1 MVGRSCRDGAHSF
14 CSPADFSMQ
23 CPAQRCPSLVFV
35 ALTCNMVG
43 CVALG
48 RISQADSAIAFTD
61 PVPSA
66 AASPDERLPTAPTY
80 QPAGASTAKLLFLDP
95 YQPGKVPVVLIHG
108 LFSSPED
115 WADAIGHLR
124 AAPGFADR
132 FQIWAF
138 RYPTGQGFLQSA
150 AALRTQLR
158 AAIDALD
165 PLRTDPSLHHI
176 VLVGHSMGGLIAKLQ
191 VTYSDELVWSRL
203 ANRPL
208 EEIVTTDSTRA
219 FLAET
224 CYFDPSPDVARV
236 ILIASPHCGSLYSS
250 AIFGHCVSAFIQPTP
265 QQAEVHEQLIRDNPR
280 TFNPVVERRFPT
292 SIDMLVPSSP
302 LLDAM
307 REMRLRPEVAVNT
320 ILGVSHPLSL
330 DGPSDGVVSVQS
342 ASHPGCQSVLAV
354 NAHHARVHHRLETSL
369 EILRILNCNA
379 FMNNSPT
386 GMLPPDV
393 GIQLPSESGNIFATS
408 RYR

>member
-1 MVGRSCRDGAHSF
+1 
-14 CSPADFSMQ
+14 
-23 CPAQRCPSLVFV
+23 
-35 ALTCNMVG
+35 
-43 CVALG
+43 
-48 RISQADSAIAFTD
+48 
-61 PVPSA
+61 VP
-66 AASPDERLPTAPTY
+66 LPTATTF
-80 QPAGASTAKLLFLDP
+80 QPAGAATAQLLFLDP

-115 WADAIGHLR
+115 WADAIGHLH

-158 AAIDALD
+158 DVVDTLD
-165 PLRTDPSLHHI
+165 PQRIEQSLHRM

-203 ANRPL
+203 ADRPL
-208 EEIVTTDSTRA
+208 EEIVTSESTRA

-250 AIFGHCVSAFIQPTP
+250 AIVGHCVSTFIQPTP
-265 QQAEVHEQLIRDNPR
+265 QQAEVHEQLMRDNPR

-307 REMRLRPEVAVNT
+307 REMRLRPDVALHT

-330 DGPSDGVVSVQS
+330 DGPSDGVVSVHS
-342 ASHPGCQSVLAV
+342 ASHPGCQSSLAV
-354 NAHHARVHHRLETSL
+354 NAHHPRVHHKLETSL
-369 EILRILNCNA
+369 EILRILSCDA
-379 FMNNSPT
+379 SMNSAPAQL
-386 GMLPPDV
+386 LPPGV
-393 GIQLPSESGNIFATS
+393 GIQLPSESGNKSALS
-408 RYR
+408 NYR

>member
-1 MVGRSCRDGAHSF
+1 
-14 CSPADFSMQ
+14 MQ
-23 CPAQRCPSLVFV
+23 CPAQRSLPWIFAVL
-35 ALTCNMVG
+35 ACNVVG
-43 CVALG
+43 CAVL
-48 RISQADSAIAFTD
+48 RRTCPDDFAIAFND
-61 PVPSA
+61 AVPSVV
-66 AASPDERLPTAPTY
+66 ASPDEALATAPIR
-80 QPAGASTAKLLFLDP
+80 QPAGAASAKLLFLDP
-95 YQPGKVPVVLIHG
+95 YQPGKVPVVFIHG

-150 AALRTQLR
+150 AALRLQLR
-158 AAIDALD
+158 AAVNTLD
-165 PLRTDPSLHHI
+165 PQRTEPSLHRM

-208 EEIVTTDSTRA
+208 EEIVTTESTRA

-236 ILIASPHCGSLYSS
+236 IFIASPHGGSQYSS
-250 AIFGHCVSAFIQPTP
+250 AIVGRGVSTFIQPTS
-265 QQAEVHEQLIRDNPR
+265 QQANVHEQLMRDNPH

-307 REMRLRPEVAVNT
+307 REMRLRSDVELHT
-320 ILGVSHPLSL
+320 IVGVSHPLSL
-330 DGPSDGVVSVQS
+330 DGPSDGVVSVHS
-342 ASHPGCQSVLAV
+342 ASHPGCQSSLAV
-354 NAHHARVHHRLETSL
+354 NAHHARVHHKLATGL
-369 EILRILNCNA
+369 EILRILSCDTSIN
-379 FMNNSPT
+379 T
-386 GMLPPDV
+386 GPVPLPPPSI
-393 GIQLPSESGNIFATS
+393 GIQLPSEPDNKSAPS

>member
-1 MVGRSCRDGAHSF
+1 
-14 CSPADFSMQ
+14 MQ
-23 CPAQRCPSLVFV
+23 CPAQRCLPLVFA
-35 ALTCNMVG
+35 ALACNVVG
-43 CVALG
+43 CAVL
-48 RISQADSAIAFTD
+48 RRTSQADSAIAFQD
-61 PVPSA
+61 AVPSA
-66 AASPDERLPTAPTY
+66 AASPDEPLPTAPIV
-80 QPAGASTAKLLFLDP
+80 QPDGAAPAKLLFLDP
-95 YQPGKVPVVLIHG
+95 YQPGKVPVVFIHG

-115 WADAIGHLR
+115 WADTIGHLR
-124 AAPGFADR
+124 AAPGFTDR

-138 RYPTGQGFLQSA
+138 GYPTGQGFLQSA
-150 AALRTQLR
+150 AALRKQLR
-158 AAIDALD
+158 AAVDTLD
-165 PLRTDPSLHHI
+165 PQRIEPSLHRM

-191 VTYSDELVWSRL
+191 VTYSDGVVWSRL

-250 AIFGHCVSAFIQPTP
+250 AIVGNCVSTFIQPTP
-265 QQAEVHEQLIRDNPR
+265 QQADMHEQLMRDNPR

-307 REMRLRPEVAVNT
+307 HEMRLRPDVALHT

-330 DGPSDGVVSVQS
+330 DGPSDGVVSVHS
-342 ASHPGCQSVLAV
+342 ASHPGSRSILAV
-354 NAHHARVHHRLETSL
+354 DAYHTSVHHRLETCC
-369 EILRILNCNA
+369 EILRILSCDA
-379 FMNNSPT
+379 SLNSAPAQL
-386 GMLPPDV
+386 LPP
-393 GIQLPSESGNIFATS
+393 GIGIPLPSESGNSSAPS

>member
-1 MVGRSCRDGAHSF
+1 MKCLA
-14 CSPADFSMQ
+14 P
-23 CPAQRCPSLVFV
+23 RCLPLVFA
-35 ALTCNMVG
+35 ALTCNVVG
-43 CVALG
+43 CATL
-48 RISQADSAIAFTD
+48 RRTSQADSTIAFMD
-61 PVPSA
+61 AAPSVA
-66 AASPDERLPTAPTY
+66 ATSDEPLPTEPIV
-80 QPAGASTAKLLFLDP
+80 QPARAAPAQLLFLDP

-138 RYPTGQGFLQSA
+138 GYPTGQGFLQSA
-150 AALRTQLR
+150 AALRIQLR
-158 AAIDALD
+158 AAVDALD
-165 PLRTDPSLHHI
+165 PQRIEPSLHRI

-191 VTYSDELVWSRL
+191 VTYSEELVWSRL

-208 EEIVTTDSTRA
+208 EEVVTTDATRT

-224 CYFDPSPDVARV
+224 CYFDPSLDVARV
-236 ILIASPHCGSLYSS
+236 ILIASPHRGSLYSS
-250 AIFGHCVSAFIQPTP
+250 AIVGHCVSTFIQPTP
-265 QQAEVHEQLIRDNPR
+265 QQANMHEQLMRDNPR

-307 REMRLRPEVAVNT
+307 REMRLRQDVALHT

-330 DGPSDGVVSVQS
+330 DGPSDGVVSVHS
-342 ASHPGCQSVLAV
+342 ASHPGCQSILAV
-354 NAHHARVHHRLETSL
+354 NAHHPKVHHRLETSL
-369 EILRILNCNA
+369 EILRILSCDA
-379 FMNNSPT
+379 SMTSAPAQL
-386 GMLPPDV
+386 LPPGV
-393 GIQLPSESGNIFATS
+393 GIQLPNESGNKSATG
-408 RYR
+408 RCR

>member
-1 MVGRSCRDGAHSF
+1 
-14 CSPADFSMQ
+14 MQ
-23 CPAQRCPSLVFV
+23 CPAQRCLPLVFA
-35 ALTCNMVG
+35 ALTCNVVG
-43 CVALG
+43 CTVL
-48 RISQADSAIAFTD
+48 RRTSQADSAIASQD
-61 PVPSA
+61 AVASV
-66 AASPDERLPTAPTY
+66 AASPDDSLPTAPIV
-80 QPAGASTAKLLFLDP
+80 QPSGAAPAQLLFLDP

-115 WADAIGHLR
+115 WSDAIGHLR
-124 AAPGFADR
+124 TAPGFADR

-150 AALRTQLR
+150 AALRIQLR
-158 AAIDALD
+158 AAVDTLD
-165 PLRTDPSLHHI
+165 PQRIEPSLHRM

-219 FLAET
+219 LLAET

-250 AIFGHCVSAFIQPTP
+250 AIVGRCASTFIQPTP
-265 QQAEVHEQLIRDNPR
+265 QQANMHEQLMRDNPH

-307 REMRLRPEVAVNT
+307 REMRLRADVALHT
-320 ILGVSHPLSL
+320 IVGVSHPLSL
-330 DGPSDGVVSVQS
+330 DGPSDGVVSVRS
-342 ASHPGCQSVLAV
+342 ASHPGCQSSLAV
-354 NAHHARVHHRLETSL
+354 NAHHARVHHRLGTSL
-369 EILRILNCNA
+369 EILRILSCDA
-379 FMNNSPT
+379 SMNSAPAQ
-386 GMLPPDV
+386 LPPPGV
-393 GIQLPSESGNIFATS
+393 GIQLPSESGNKSAPS
-408 RYR
+408 RY